1 VEEAEEVQQ
10 NVAARGD
17 ENVFPWLS
25 SWDIFMAEPPLHALR
40 MGIIWWLT
48 STSLEFTL
56 YAALHVLLVTLA
68 CVIAKFLAGTWR
80 VKLTEECLEWKAFFF
95 RKRLNW
101 SDISS
106 IHESQKYGLSL
117 AVQTSS
123 RMINLPV
130 YGIADLSGLRR
141 ALREKGCLKPA
152 SSASEL
158 KLKYSFPLAAYASL
172 IIIAIFLP
180 FFYPTQKPVPHE
192 LVWLYP
198 LFILPF
204 ISFYPLTPKS
214 RHFLQIKDNEIRKIE
229 FFSFKTRIRLDEPFI
244 LTLDEEK
251 LVIKRDRGT
260 VSFDSDITIP
270 RTTAKFDEI
279 LSLLESKQDALKR
292 QDPALGDIR
301 QELA

>member
-1 VEEAEEVQQ
+1 MEEAAEVQQ
-10 NVAARGD
+10 NVASRGV
-17 ENVFPWLS
+17 EKVFPWLS
-25 SWDIFMAEPPLHALR
+25 SWDLFMAEPLLHAVRL
-40 MGIIWWLT
+40 GIIWWLT

-56 YAALHVLLVTLA
+56 HAALHVLLVTLA

-80 VKLTEECLEWKAFFF
+80 VNLTEECLEWKAFFF

-141 ALREKGCLKPA
+141 ALREKGYLKTESTA
-152 SSASEL
+152 SDI
-158 KLKYSFPLAAYASL
+158 KLHYSLPLFVYTYL

-192 LVWLYP
+192 LVWLYQ
-198 LFILPF
+198 LLILPF
-204 ISFYPLTPKS
+204 ICFYPLTPKS

-229 FFSFKTRIRLDEPFI
+229 LFPFKTRIRLDEPFV

-260 VSFDSDITIP
+260 SSLESDITIP
-270 RTTAKFDEI
+270 RTTAKFDDI
-279 LSLLESKQDALKR
+279 VSLLESKQDALKR
-292 QDPALGDIR
+292 QDPAIGSIR
-301 QELA
+301 QELV